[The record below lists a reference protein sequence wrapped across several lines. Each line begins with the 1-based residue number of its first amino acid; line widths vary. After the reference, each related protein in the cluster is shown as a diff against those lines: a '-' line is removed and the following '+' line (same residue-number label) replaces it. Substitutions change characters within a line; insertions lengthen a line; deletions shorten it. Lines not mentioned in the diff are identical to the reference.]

1 MERWRRTLLV
11 TAVAQSFSILGF
23 SFVIPFTPLYIQT
36 LGIHGT
42 TSITLWAALLSGS
55 VAIGMMVA
63 APIWGVLADRHG
75 RKIMLIR
82 AAFSAAIL
90 VGLMGAATNVYQ
102 LLALRLLQ
110 GAFTGTV
117 SAAQALVAS
126 QTPKDRLGFSL
137 GTMQTAV
144 FVGSSTGPLVGG
156 LVAQWLGFRP
166 AFGIAACLLMT
177 CALLVLFFVH
187 EERVPVKQ
195 VAGAPRPSLLAGMRD
210 VLTVP
215 ALLAMVATF
224 FAVQYAVTQ
233 VFPILPQLVQQL
245 QGRAGH
251 AAVATGVILAGAG
264 VAGAISSTTVGS
276 FSDRIGHRTILI
288 TAALGACCIT
298 VPQAFVT
305 ATWQLAVLRVADG
318 LCLGA
323 MLPSASAMLAGLVP
337 AERRG
342 AAYGFSQSANSLGI
356 LLGPL
361 TTAAIVAVSGIR
373 DVFFSAA
380 VLLAFIALWV
390 STRVHVGAGESR
402 APRRSTSEAQAA
414 RPDPSRAVSQ

>member
-1 MERWRRTLLV
+1 
-11 TAVAQSFSILGF
+11 
-23 SFVIPFTPLYIQT
+23 
-36 LGIHGT
+36 
-42 TSITLWAALLSGS
+42 
-55 VAIGMMVA
+55 VAIGMIVA

-82 AAFSAAIL
+82 ASFSAAVL
-90 VGLMGAATNVYQ
+90 VGLMGLATSVWQ
-102 LLALRLLQ
+102 LLLLRLLQ

-166 AFGIAACLLMT
+166 AFGIASCLLMT
-177 CALLVLFFVH
+177 CAVLVTLFVR
-187 EERVPVKQ
+187 EEQRPEKP
-195 VAGAPRPSLLAGMRD
+195 AADAPRPSILGGMRD
-210 VLTVP
+210 ILAVP
-215 ALLAMVATF
+215 ALLAMVGTF

-233 VFPILPQLVQQL
+233 VYPILPQLVQAL

-264 VAGAISSTTVGS
+264 VAGAISSTAIGW

-288 TAALGACCIT
+288 AAAVCACCIT
-298 VPQAFVT
+298 IPQAFVQ
-305 ATWQLAVLRVADG
+305 ATWQLAALRVADG

-337 AERRG
+337 SERRG

-356 LLGPL
+356 LLGPMTSAL
-361 TTAAIVAVSGIR
+361 VVAVSGIR

-380 VLLAFIALWV
+380 VLLAFIAVWV
-390 STRVHVGAGESR
+390 STRVHVGARDQHR
-402 APRRSTSEAQAA
+402 APSGATAEASGRTA
-414 RPDPSRAVSQ
+414 

>member
-1 MERWRRTLLV
+1 MEHWRRTLLV
-11 TAVAQSFSILGF
+11 TAIAQSFSILGF

-42 TSITLWAALLSGS
+42 ASITLWAALLSGS
-55 VAIGMMVA
+55 VAVGMLVA

-82 AAFSAAIL
+82 AAFSAAVL

-102 LLALRLLQ
+102 LLALRLMQ
-110 GAFTGTV
+110 GALTGTV

-126 QTPKDRLGFSL
+126 QTPKDKLGFSL

-166 AFGIAACLLMT
+166 AFGIAACLLLT
-177 CALLVLFFVH
+177 CAVLVTFFVH
-187 EERVPVKQ
+187 EERTEAKTEAE
-195 VAGAPRPSLLAGMRD
+195 AGAPRPSILSGMKD
-210 VLTVP
+210 VLKVP

-224 FAVQYAVTQ
+224 FVVQYAVTQ
-233 VFPILPQLVQQL
+233 VFPILPQMVQQL
-245 QGRAGH
+245 QGTAGN

-264 VAGAISSTTVGS
+264 VAGAISSTSVGW

-288 TAALGACCIT
+288 TAALFACCIT
-298 VPQAFVT
+298 IPQAFVT
-305 ATWQLAVLRVADG
+305 ATWQLAVLRVGDG
-318 LCLGA
+318 MALGA

-356 LLGPL
+356 LLGPM

-380 VLLAFIALWV
+380 ILLAFIAVWV
-390 STRVHVGAGESR
+390 STRVHVGARQSR
-402 APRRSTSEAQAA
+402 EPAGRAAEA
-414 RPDPSRAVSQ
+414 SSQTA

>member
-11 TAVAQSFSILGF
+11 TAIAQTFSILGF

-42 TSITLWAALLSGS
+42 TNITLWAALLSGS
-55 VAIGMMVA
+55 VAIGMIVA

-82 AAFSAAIL
+82 AAFSAAVL
-90 VGLMGAATNVYQ
+90 VGLMGLATNVYQ
-102 LLALRLLQ
+102 LLLLRLLQ

-126 QTPKDRLGFSL
+126 QTPKERLGFSL

-144 FVGSSTGPLVGG
+144 FVGNSTGPLVGG

-166 AFGIAACLLMT
+166 AFGIASCLLMT
-177 CALLVLFFVH
+177 CAILVTFFVH
-187 EERVPVKQ
+187 EEHRPVK
-195 VAGAPRPSLLAGMRD
+195 AEADAPRPSIIGGMRA
-210 VLTVP
+210 VLAIP
-215 ALLAMVATF
+215 ALLAMVGTF

-233 VFPILPQLVQQL
+233 VYPILPQLVQAL

-251 AAVATGVILAGAG
+251 AAVATGIILAGAG
-264 VAGAISSTTVGS
+264 VAGAISSTTVGWY
-276 FSDRIGHRTILI
+276 SDRIGHRRILI
-288 TAALGACCIT
+288 GAAAAACCIT
-298 VPQAFVT
+298 IPQSFVT
-305 ATWQLAVLRVADG
+305 ATWQLAALRVADG
-318 LCLGA
+318 FALGA

-356 LLGPL
+356 LLGPM
-361 TTAAIVAVSGIR
+361 TSAAVVAVSGIR
-373 DVFFSAA
+373 DVFYSAA
-380 VLLAFIALWV
+380 ILLAFIAVWV
-390 STRVHVGAGESR
+390 STMVHVGGKERRPSI
-402 APRRSTSEAQAA
+402 APAEAPGRTA
-414 RPDPSRAVSQ
+414 